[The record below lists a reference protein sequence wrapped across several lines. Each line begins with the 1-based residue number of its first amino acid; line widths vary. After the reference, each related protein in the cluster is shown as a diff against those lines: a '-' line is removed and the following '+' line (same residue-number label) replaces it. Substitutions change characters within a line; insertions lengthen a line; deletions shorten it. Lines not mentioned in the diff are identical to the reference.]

1 LQDARRGVR
10 WWNVLRYRPDMTQ
23 RTGFRRVLAREWAFG
38 VLRALER
45 RDIVGAWRVR
55 QLIEAT
61 PFGGRGPDPLLCSTD
76 HDVDVVLQPFLDQGV
91 EESIYRTGSYERGTL
106 AVMAEILHRG
116 DRFVDVGANVGLMS
130 LVAARI
136 VGSAGRVDAFEPLP
150 EIRAL
155 LAASVDANRF
165 TNVVIN
171 DFALGS
177 VPSVLSIHRHLEVN
191 RGSASLAWAGLSTDT
206 LSVRVETMDTA
217 VPRLSSQPIAMIKID
232 VEGWE
237 LEVLK
242 GGTGVLA
249 RQPQP
254 VLCIEFSRLRPL
266 EGGQLEDMVSL
277 LEELDYLPFRLKL
290 NKSRASPLV
299 RIGKDDLPEHDN
311 VFFFPK
317 ARLGAFSASLFDHAE
332 AP

>member
-1 LQDARRGVR
+1 MIQKAGI
-10 WWNVLRYRPDMTQ
+10 
-23 RTGFRRVLAREWAFG
+23 RRVRSREWAFG
-38 VLRALER
+38 LLRALER
-45 RDIVGAWRVR
+45 WDVAGAWRVR
-55 QLIEAT
+55 RLIEAT
-61 PFGGRGPDPLLCSTD
+61 SFRDRGGEPLLCSTD
-76 HDVDVVLQPFLDQGV
+76 DGVDIALQPFLDQGV
-91 EESIYRTGSYERGTL
+91 EESIFRTGSYERGTL
-106 AVMAEILHRG
+106 AVMAGVLRSG

-136 VGSAGRVDAFEPLP
+136 VGPTGRVDAFEPLP

-165 TNVVIN
+165 SNVVVN

-177 VPSVLSIHRHLEVN
+177 APSVLSIHRHLEVN
-191 RGSASLAWAGLSTDT
+191 RGSASLAWAGTSTDT

-217 VPRLSSQPIAMIKID
+217 VPRLSSQPVSMIKID

-242 GGTGVLA
+242 GGRAVLG

-266 EGGQLEDMVSL
+266 QGGQLEDMVSL
-277 LEELDYLPFRLKL
+277 LEELGYLPFRLKA

-317 ARLGAFSASLFDHAE
+317 ARLNAFSASIFEGGAVR
-332 AP
+332 